1 MAWFA
6 LVADFSNDPRAL
18 ERREKARRRLRLES
32 VLSTK
37 RPPSKAVVLD
47 LSEAG
52 LMLHAYDDLA
62 ADETFEVLLPEVG
75 CVEAQVVWKRN
86 TLYGCKFL
94 SPVSRAMIS
103 AALLKARPGAAL
115 MEG

>member
-1 MAWFA
+1 MSWFA
-6 LVADFSNDPRAL
+6 LVAEFSEGSEAV
-18 ERREKARRRLRLES
+18 ERRAAPRRRLRLES

-52 LMLHAYDDLA
+52 LMLHAFDDLA
-62 ADETFEVLLPEVG
+62 MDETFEVLLPDVG
-75 CVEAQVVWKRN
+75 AVEAQVLWKRN

-94 SPVSRAMIS
+94 TPVTRAMIS
-103 AALLKARPGAAL
+103 AALLKAQPAAVTD
-115 MEG
+115 EA